1 MKFDTERFTAAQ
13 VVKITRVPYGTL
25 NYWAKVGLVK
35 PSVATANG
43 SGSRRIYD
51 FQDLAAIRVALKLR
65 RAGIFGR
72 ALARILAV
80 IRQEGFDS
88 MASVAIDVTPAGDAV
103 VTPQAGESF
112 SARRSPGQLYLDLR
126 CDFSEATAALRKQIN
141 KERNEGPRKPIRG
154 ARRAVHPRAE
164 RKKA

>member
-1 MKFDTERFTAAQ
+1 MRLDGDRFTAAQ
-13 VVKITRVPYGTL
+13 VVKITSVPYGTL

-35 PSVATANG
+35 PSVAVAEG
-43 SGSRRIYD
+43 SGSRRVYD
-51 FQDLAAIRVALKLR
+51 FQDLAAIQVALKLR

-103 VTPQAGESF
+103 VTPRAGESF
-112 SARRSPGQLYLDLR
+112 SARRSPGQLCLDLR

-141 KERNEGPRKPIRG
+141 KESNEAARKPIRSARG
-154 ARRAVHPRAE
+154 SVQQGVKGRRA
-164 RKKA
+164 